1 MKVLKQ
7 LGPTDCWRTCVAM
20 ILDKDSPELVPHFY
34 ESQALENATKAIDDA
49 KQWLRNCGYTMFSVL
64 LPAELSVA
72 DARNMA
78 SQIFVDYPYIL
89 SGTSIAG
96 LNHAVVVC
104 ASGAVI
110 DPLTGGFVPN
120 GNPFKGA
127 CTYGVNGWIIEV
139 IVPVLK

>member
-1 MKVLKQ
+1 
-7 LGPTDCWRTCVAM
+7 M
-20 ILDKDSPELVPHFY
+20 ILDKDTPDAVPHFY
-34 ESQALENATKAIDDA
+34 EDQRFSAAVASMDNAK
-49 KQWLRNCGYTMFSVL
+49 KWLRNCGYTMFSVL
-64 LPAELSVA
+64 LPGKLPVAEACS
-72 DARNMA
+72 MA
-78 SQIFVDYPYIL
+78 SSIFADYPYIL

-110 DPLTGGFVPN
+110 DPLTGAFVPN

-127 CTYGVNGWIIEV
+127 CTYGVNGWIVEV